1 MGNWFDKKCMIC
13 FISIIS
19 SVFYIDNDDGAIEK
33 PLFSDNDDE
42 NENDEAID
50 TERWRNE
57 RFQRE
62 SYLSEVLLILL
73 LI

>member
-1 MGNWFDKKCMIC
+1 MIC